1 MTAQD
6 NTATNLSYPVD
17 NAAPVTP
24 TPSMPIPMPATPTD
38 TPVGQTV
45 DDLDPNRGQQ
55 ISGPSFDGLPEA
67 PAQPVVLTPTSENT
81 SGAMSDLVPPMPTD
95 MNNPA
100 PTPVSLDPAS
110 PIVNDM
116 PAMDAP
122 VVAPEAAMPT
132 VETPAPEN
140 TDVKEEGKDDKEEK
154 KESPLQALARK
165 LSELKSELI
174 EDGSAKEDEKK
185 DAVTEPGATPTEN
198 TVAPETPTLE
208 TPVAP
213 VMAAPV
219 TSDIQAQMTVPSME
233 TPLVMP
239 DAPAMPTDTPAV
251 PDLTTS
257 ALDSTSS
264 ALPTNDILQAPS
276 VDTGVTDPA
285 MNTMPV
291 MDTPVVAPEVA
302 MPTVETPA
310 PATETPSEPD
320 ATFDPLAEFQ
330 ASMSENQT
338 ETPISEPTIPVE
350 SAPVVTE
357 PASPTPV
364 IPIVEDTS
372 AVIDENAKDSLTPQ
386 DVEANTPSQ
395 GKYPLSINKILDLAI
410 ERNAS
415 DIHITVGYPVMI
427 RVDGSLL
434 ALHEQILSSENA
446 EELVFPLLSEQ
457 KKELLEVNREI
468 DFAHTHRHGGEARFR
483 INAYYTMQNLAA
495 ALRLIPTRIRT
506 IEELNLPPIYTQFAG
521 LKQGLVL
528 VTGPT
533 GHGKS
538 TTLAA
543 ILQHVNVNRSAHMLT
558 IEDPIEYV
566 FPKARAVVDQREMH
580 DDTHSWAVALKSA
593 LRQDPDVILVGE
605 MRDYETIAATITLAE
620 TGHLVFATL
629 HTNSAAQTIDRIIDV
644 FPENQ
649 QGQVRA
655 QLANILEAVVA
666 QRLIPIDGGGRRAV
680 SEIMIGSTAVKNL
693 IREGKTHQLDNVIRT
708 SADIG
713 MISLEHSLVKLVREG
728 LITMDK
734 AQEYAVHPEEVVRLL
749 KS

>member
-1 MTAQD
+1 M
-6 NTATNLSYPVD
+6 
-17 NAAPVTP
+17 
-24 TPSMPIPMPATPTD
+24 
-38 TPVGQTV
+38 
-45 DDLDPNRGQQ
+45 
-55 ISGPSFDGLPEA
+55 
-67 PAQPVVLTPTSENT
+67 
-81 SGAMSDLVPPMPTD
+81 
-95 MNNPA
+95 
-100 PTPVSLDPAS
+100 
-110 PIVNDM
+110 
-116 PAMDAP
+116 
-122 VVAPEAAMPT
+122 
-132 VETPAPEN
+132 
-140 TDVKEEGKDDKEEK
+140 
-154 KESPLQALARK
+154 
-165 LSELKSELI
+165 
-174 EDGSAKEDEKK
+174 
-185 DAVTEPGATPTEN
+185 
-198 TVAPETPTLE
+198 
-208 TPVAP
+208 
-213 VMAAPV
+213 
-219 TSDIQAQMTVPSME
+219 
-233 TPLVMP
+233 
-239 DAPAMPTDTPAV
+239 
-251 PDLTTS
+251 
-257 ALDSTSS
+257 
-264 ALPTNDILQAPS
+264 
-276 VDTGVTDPA
+276 
-285 MNTMPV
+285 
-291 MDTPVVAPEVA
+291 
-302 MPTVETPA
+302 
-310 PATETPSEPD
+310 
-320 ATFDPLAEFQ
+320 
-330 ASMSENQT
+330 
-338 ETPISEPTIPVE
+338 
-350 SAPVVTE
+350 
-357 PASPTPV
+357 
-364 IPIVEDTS
+364 
-372 AVIDENAKDSLTPQ
+372 
-386 DVEANTPSQ
+386 
-395 GKYPLSINKILDLAI
+395 SINKILDLAI

-566 FPKARAVVDQREMH
+566 FPKSRAVVDQREMH